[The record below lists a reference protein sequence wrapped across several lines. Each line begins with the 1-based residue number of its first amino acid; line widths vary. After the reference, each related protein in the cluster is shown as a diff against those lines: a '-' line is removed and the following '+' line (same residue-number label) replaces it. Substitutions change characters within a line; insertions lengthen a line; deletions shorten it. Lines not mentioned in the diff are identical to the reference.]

1 MAAEMGWLVGGAS
14 NTGGAVLRQLFTD
27 SELQRLTA
35 RIDPSCPSGLDYYPL
50 TVPGERFPV
59 NDPTLQPRMTPRPDD
74 DALFLQGAPRHL
86 NAFSLP
92 APRLAETAH
101 WVCAGA
107 VSSLQ
112 DLRSEQNFWG
122 MDR

>member
-50 TVPGERFPV
+50 PSPGERFPV
-59 NDPTLQPRMTPRPDD
+59 NNPTLQPRMTPRPDD

-86 NAFSLP
+86 YK
-92 APRLAETAH
+92 
-101 WVCAGA
+101 
-107 VSSLQ
+107 
-112 DLRSEQNFWG
+112 
-122 MDR
+122 